1 MNHPLL
7 VINTT
12 EPLRI
17 SGKMRLLILAVV
29 LAALSVL
36 LYRVVLWNL
45 AVSVLHREGSSH
57 GVFVPFISGIFLWV
71 KWDKIRNSRVDFAP
85 APGILMAAAGL
96 LTLYLSAD
104 TTEVAL
110 PALSFLLVAAGL
122 VVGLFGTG
130 VFKEAGFPLLFLV
143 TMIPLPEPAYA
154 KIADWMKTM
163 NTAGS
168 LWVLKLLG
176 VPFHREAYNICLP
189 DTTLLVGP
197 SCSGIRYLLSFFVFG
212 LAYAFLFKQGI
223 KSRTL
228 VVLATIPISI
238 IGGILRLSAIFLAAY
253 YIGPFMADH
262 LPHVLISWSVFALV
276 LVGAMSVDHY
286 CLSGKKVGMNR

>member
-1 MNHPLL
+1 MNQNPL
-7 VINTT
+7 VINAT
-12 EPLRI
+12 EPLSI

-71 KWDKIRNSRVDFAP
+71 KWDKIRNSRIDFAP

-96 LTLYLSAD
+96 LMLYLSAD

-122 VVGLFGTG
+122 VVGLFGTS

-168 LWVLKLLG
+168 VWVLKLLG

-189 DTTLLVGP
+189 DTTLLVAP

-212 LAYAFLFKQGI
+212 LAYAFFFKQGI
-223 KSRTL
+223 MSRTL
-228 VVLATIPISI
+228 VVLATIPMSI
-238 IGGILRLSAIFLAAY
+238 IGGILRLSTIFLAAY

-262 LPHVLISWSVFALV
+262 IPHVLISWSVFALV
-276 LVGAMSVDHY
+276 LVGAMSVDRY
-286 CLSGKKVGMNR
+286 CLSGKKVGMKR